1 MVPFRVFRLFVL
13 EIGVSLI
20 IDNFLLQIVNFDKKT
35 SFQVKIIKKLLKHNL
50 TYGTSTLWRSVEV
63 TMKRSLSVFSQVFLI
78 CTLFTNAW
86 GLTNYERCVN
96 AYYIDKDFTNA
107 YHFCKEE
114 ENSNAQFIIGEMYYN
129 GLVVKEDRA
138 EAAIW
143 FRKAA
148 EQGNAESQFVIGE
161 MYYNGLGVKE
171 DRAEAIIWLRK
182 AAKQGH
188 IRAAKLLRDKM
199 LDKDKSK

>member
-1 MVPFRVFRLFVL
+1 MLFFFL
-13 EIGVSLI
+13 KSCNISIG
-20 IDNFLLQIVNFDKKT
+20 
-35 SFQVKIIKKLLKHNL
+35 IIKKWLNPNL
-50 TYGTSTLWRSVEV
+50 TCGTNILGNSVEV
-63 TMKRSLSVFSQVFLI
+63 TMKRSLTIFFQIFLI

-86 GLTNYERCVN
+86 GLTNHERCVE
-96 AYYIDKDFTNA
+96 AYFIDKDFTNA
-107 YHFCKEE
+107 YHFCKEDE
-114 ENSNAQFIIGEMYYN
+114 DSNAQYIIGEMYYN
-129 GLVVKEDRA
+129 GFGVKEDHA

-148 EQGNAESQFVIGE
+148 EQGNPEAQYVIGQ

-171 DRAEAIIWLRK
+171 DHAEAIIWFRK

-188 IRAAKLLRDKM
+188 IRARVLRDKM